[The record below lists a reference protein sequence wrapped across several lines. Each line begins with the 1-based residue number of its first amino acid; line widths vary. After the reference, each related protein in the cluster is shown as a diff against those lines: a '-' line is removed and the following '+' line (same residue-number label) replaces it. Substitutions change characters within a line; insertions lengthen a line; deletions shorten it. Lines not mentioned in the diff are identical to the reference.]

1 MDYMFEN
8 KEALAAFFRERAS
21 RCQKLRQY
29 AKTRKADAALDVERA
44 TWINAAHLIEHAV
57 FRVNHDTQGDVT
69 SAPTSL

>member
-8 KEALAAFFRERAS
+8 KAALATYFRERAS

>member
-8 KEALAAFFRERAS
+8 KAALATYFRERAS

-29 AKTRKADAALDVERA
+29 AKTCKASAALDVERA
-44 TWINAAHLIEHAV
+44 TWVNAAHIIERTV
-57 FRVNHDTQGDVT
+57 FRVNHDAQDDVT